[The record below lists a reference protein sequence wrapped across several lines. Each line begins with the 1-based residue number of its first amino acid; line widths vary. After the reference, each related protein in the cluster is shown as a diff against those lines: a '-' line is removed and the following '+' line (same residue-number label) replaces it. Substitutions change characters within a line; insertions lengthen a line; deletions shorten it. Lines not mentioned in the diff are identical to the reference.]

1 MPSTLGLDGPSV
13 LGMNLTWEQLV
24 GFTAT
29 AFVVI
34 VIPGPSVVFTISRAL
49 AHGRAVALATVVGNT
64 LGLGLVLILVAAG
77 LGAVV
82 TTSAMAFTVLK
93 VVGAAYLIW
102 LGIQAIVHRKE
113 FHPEQAGADGG
124 NGISSLTAVRQGFIV
139 GVSNPKSFLIFA
151 ALLPQFLNTS
161 GGSSTVQMLVLG
173 SVAVALGLVS
183 DSIWAL
189 VASQLRDWFARS
201 PRRSETLGVAG
212 GSSMIAL
219 GIGLALARK

>member
-1 MPSTLGLDGPSV
+1 
-13 LGMNLTWEQLV
+13 MNLTWEQLV

-102 LGIQAIVHRKE
+102 LGIQAIMHRKE
-113 FHPEQAGADGG
+113 FHPEQAGADGPA
-124 NGISSLTAVRQGFIV
+124 ISTRTAIRQGFIV

-161 GGSSTVQMLVLG
+161 GGSSTLQMLVLG
-173 SVAVALGLVS
+173 SVAVLLGLVS
-183 DSIWAL
+183 DSVWAV
-189 VASQLRDWFARS
+189 VAAQLRDWFARS